1 MEKGAK
7 TISFIDHSSLVIPPI
22 ELKMAPA
29 PEPRELEIREHEPI
43 FIDIEAPSNWAL
55 NVSILLLVIADII
68 LKFLPV
74 G

>member
-22 ELKMAPA
+22 ELKVAA
-29 PEPRELEIREHEPI
+29 SEPKEPEIREEAPI
-43 FIDIEAPSNWAL
+43 FIDIESPRIWILEIS
-55 NVSILLLVIADII
+55 VLLLVIADIA
-68 LKFLPV
+68 LKFLPA